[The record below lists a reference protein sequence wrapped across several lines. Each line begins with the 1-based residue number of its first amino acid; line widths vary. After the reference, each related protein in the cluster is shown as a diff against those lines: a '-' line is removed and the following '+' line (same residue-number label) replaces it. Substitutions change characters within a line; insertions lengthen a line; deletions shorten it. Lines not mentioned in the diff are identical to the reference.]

1 MCFLLE
7 TSTSPRSKLSKD
19 FKPQFTLLSSVTK
32 KKKKKVRPHNF
43 QCIHSLNF
51 VYFLFIHS
59 FLFEYNQLLVL
70 PLNKNLPS
78 LNFSRNSSMKLSAL
92 LALSA
97 STAVL
102 AAPAVHHSDNHHH
115 NDKRA
120 VVTVT
125 QYVNADGAVV
135 IPAANTATSSV
146 AAATTTLSST
156 AAAATTSAAAS
167 SSSSSSSS
175 SVGSGDFE
183 DGTISC
189 SDFPSGQGAVSLDWL
204 GLGGWAS
211 IMDMNGNTATSCQDG
226 YYCSYAC
233 SPGYAKTQWPSEQP
247 SDGRSVGGLYCK
259 NGKLYRSNTDTN
271 SLCVEGQGSAQAVNK
286 VSGSIAICGT
296 DYPGSE
302 NMVVPTVVGAGSSQP
317 INVIKEDSYYQWQG
331 KKTSAQYYV
340 NNAGVSV
347 EDGCIWGTEG
357 SGVGN
362 WAPVVLGAGYT
373 DGITYLSIIPNPNNK
388 EAPNF
393 NIKIVATDG
402 STVNGACSYENGVYS
417 GSGSDGCT
425 VSVTS
430 GSANFVFY

>member
-1 MCFLLE
+1 
-7 TSTSPRSKLSKD
+7 
-19 FKPQFTLLSSVTK
+19 
-32 KKKKKVRPHNF
+32 
-43 QCIHSLNF
+43 
-51 VYFLFIHS
+51 
-59 FLFEYNQLLVL
+59 
-70 PLNKNLPS
+70 
-78 LNFSRNSSMKLSAL
+78 MKFSAL

-102 AAPAVHHSDNHHH
+102 AAPAVHHNDKHHH

-135 IPAANTATSSV
+135 IPAATTATAAAGADVKAASV
-146 AAATTTLSST
+146 ASATTTLSST
-156 AAAATTSAAAS
+156 AASTSAVSPSS

-189 SDFPSGQGAVSLDWL
+189 SDFPSGQGALSLDWL

-211 IMDMNGNTATSCQDG
+211 IMDMDGNTATSCQDG

-233 SPGYAKTQWPSEQP
+233 SPGHAKTQWPSEQP

-259 NGKLYRSNTDTN
+259 NGKLYRSNTNTN
-271 SLCVEGQGSAQAVNK
+271 SLCEEGQGSAQAVNK
-286 VSGSIAICGT
+286 ASGTIAICGT

-302 NMVVPTVVGAGSSQP
+302 NMVVPTIVDAGSTQP

-340 NNAGVSV
+340 NNAGVS
-347 EDGCIWGTEG
+347 ESDGCIWGTEG

-373 DGITYLSIIPNPNNK
+373 NGITYLSIIPNPNNK

-393 NIKIVATDG
+393 NIKIEATEG
-402 STVNGACSYENGVYS
+402 STINGACSYENGVYT

-430 GSANFVFY
+430 GSANFIFY

>member
-1 MCFLLE
+1 
-7 TSTSPRSKLSKD
+7 
-19 FKPQFTLLSSVTK
+19 
-32 KKKKKVRPHNF
+32 
-43 QCIHSLNF
+43 
-51 VYFLFIHS
+51 
-59 FLFEYNQLLVL
+59 
-70 PLNKNLPS
+70 
-78 LNFSRNSSMKLSAL
+78 
-92 LALSA
+92 
-97 STAVL
+97 
-102 AAPAVHHSDNHHH
+102 
-115 NDKRA
+115 
-120 VVTVT
+120 
-125 QYVNADGAVV
+125 
-135 IPAANTATSSV
+135 
-146 AAATTTLSST
+146 
-156 AAAATTSAAAS
+156 
-167 SSSSSSSS
+167 
-175 SVGSGDFE
+175 
-183 DGTISC
+183 
-189 SDFPSGQGAVSLDWL
+189 
-204 GLGGWAS
+204 
-211 IMDMNGNTATSCQDG
+211 MDMNGNTATSCQDG